1 LKLPALPPR
10 PSRADQTLLP
20 ALLAAVLVLMVALQ
34 FAMPVD
40 KEMPA
45 AVRRVVPARLAQTPL
60 SLVVPDPVILRSA
73 LFSPSRAARG
83 GGANVAAS
91 GPLDGAIV
99 VGMVRGRGFARA
111 VVQERDGNAVS
122 VPVGGRY
129 RGWRLVALTSGNAVF
144 SQDGKR
150 VVMSF
155 TTGQVL
161 PSNEGFQPRRTN
173 EE

>member
-1 LKLPALPPR
+1 MKLPALPPR

-34 FAMPVD
+34 FALPVED
-40 KEMPA
+40 ELPA
-45 AVRRVVPARLAQTPL
+45 AMRRVVPARLAQTGVNR
-60 SLVVPDPVILRSA
+60 VVPDPVILRSA
-73 LFSPSRAARG
+73 LFSPSRAAGG

-111 VVQERDGNAVS
+111 VVQEPGGGAVS

-129 RGWRLVALTSGNAVF
+129 RGWRLVALGASNAVF
-144 SQDGKR
+144 SRDGKR
-150 VVMSF
+150 EVMSF

-161 PSNEGFQPRRTN
+161 PNNNDFQPRRTN